1 LQYLF
6 HGPPGTGKTSLSFA
20 LAGVFGLEVYCVS
33 LNEKDMTES
42 DLATLFDT
50 LPSRCIV
57 LLEDIDSAGLKRE
70 EELVAVE
77 ASEGGGSVSELAK
90 GVTTT
95 AAKTESSSGAIS
107 LSALLNVIDGAASH
121 EVGHGVTVFFALLTL
136 LRVTF
141 SL

>member
-70 EELVAVE
+70 EEVAVVE
-77 ASEGGGSVSELAK
+77 ASEGGGSVSETAK
-90 GVTTT
+90 GVTKTV
-95 AAKTESSSGAIS
+95 AKTESSSGAIS

-121 EVGHGVTVFFALLTL
+121 EVGDGAMVFLHC
-136 LRVTF
+136 
-141 SL
+141 

>member
-33 LNEKDMTES
+33 LNDKDLTES
-42 DLATLFDT
+42 DLASLFDT
-50 LPSRCIV
+50 LPDRCIV

-70 EELVAVE
+70 EEDIVVE
-77 ASEGGGSVSELAK
+77 ASESGDSVSDSNK
-90 GVTTT
+90 DVMKT
-95 AAKTESSSGAIS
+95 AAKTESSSGSIS

-121 EVGHGVTVFFALLTL
+121 EVRHNAVFLLHC
-136 LRVTF
+136 
-141 SL
+141 